1 MAAFLLVGAIFLL
14 LLAGAA
20 LLWSGRRLRTRSGL
34 PAGEVIYSDTGA
46 EEAVEAPLI
55 SRRYGLVGRPDYL
68 VQMQDAGR
76 RVVIPLEVKKRTRP
90 APEHRHPGHVLQL
103 AAYCILVEEV
113 HGVTP
118 PYGLLRYADGTLRI
132 PFTEELRREVL
143 AAADAIRRARASP
156 DVHRQHED
164 AGRCVWCGYRHAC
177 GSEALVRGAPD
188 SPED

>member
-20 LLWSGRRLRTRSGL
+20 LLWFGRRLRTRSGL

-90 APEHRHPGHVLQL
+90 APEHQHPGHVLQL

-143 AAADAIRRARASP
+143 AAADAIRRARSAP
-156 DVHRQHED
+156 DVHRQHEN
-164 AGRCVWCGYRHAC
+164 ARRCGWCGYRYAC
-177 GSEALVRGAPD
+177 GGEALVKGLPD
-188 SPED
+188 SPQG

>member
-1 MAAFLLVGAIFLL
+1 MEFFLFASAILV
-14 LLAGAA
+14 LLAGAV
-20 LLWSGRRLRTRSGL
+20 LLWSGRRLRTGSGL

-55 SRRYGLVGRPDYL
+55 SRRYGLVGKPDYL
-68 VQMQDAGR
+68 VHTQDGGR
-76 RVVIPLEVKKRTRP
+76 GVVVPLEVKKRSRP
-90 APEHRHPGHVLQL
+90 ADGRQHPGHVLQL
-103 AAYCILVEEV
+103 AAYCMVVEEV

-143 AAADAIRRARASP
+143 AAADAIRRARTVP

-177 GSEALVRGAPD
+177 GGETLVKGPPG
-188 SPED
+188 SPAG